1 MSTPAIPHI
10 RFDHV
15 SISVADLD
23 AQVAWYQRA
32 LGFAEIVEQ
41 YELPEPPVRTAVLQA
56 APGIR
61 VELIER
67 GGSGRTGEYSDPLE
81 MTRSQGYGHW
91 AVDVDDLDA
100 AFAWLLG
107 AGATEVYAQ
116 AKHEPFV
123 VPLYALI
130 AAPSAGFLVGA
141 VAGLYPAAKAARLSP
156 TEALRA

>member
-1 MSTPAIPHI
+1 MTTPAIPGI
-10 RFDHV
+10 RFNHV

-32 LGFAEIVEQ
+32 LGFAEVVEQ

-61 VELIER
+61 IELIER
-67 GGSGRTGEYSDPLE
+67 GGSERTGEYRDPLD

-100 AFAWLLG
+100 AFRWLLD
-107 AGATEVYAQ
+107 AGATEVWPPADAVSPGARFAYV
-116 AKHEPFV
+116 KDPEGN
-123 VPLYALI
+123 LI
-130 AAPSAGFLVGA
+130 ELIQ
-141 VAGLYPAAKAARLSP
+141 PAR
-156 TEALRA
+156 